1 MNQTQTAPLAARDDR
16 RYVTVERLYLGGD
29 HPAGE
34 WIEDKNAR
42 RVTPAVARLVSENL
56 RASGYETRIVLGP
69 SVPAVEDILLSLHVG
84 STAHDV
90 HDAVEKIHALRYPTG
105 CPGGGCEPCVA
116 RLAR

>member
-16 RYVTVERLYLGGD
+16 RYVTVERLYLGGA

-69 SVPAVEDILLSLHVG
+69 SVTP
-84 STAHDV
+84 
-90 HDAVEKIHALRYPTG
+90 R
-105 CPGGGCEPCVA
+105 
-116 RLAR
+116 R